1 MTRMRRSD
9 ERGFTLIEL
18 AVVFIVVAILILIAI
33 PVFLG
38 IRGRSEDT
46 AAKESAV
53 LAVRVALGIG
63 DTQTFGGV
71 TTASLQA
78 AEPSLTFVDGTQ
90 SSTGFRVVSQL
101 IPDAGA
107 GDSTFVAAVKSASGA
122 CFMARQE
129 VTGTEFAQAAVPNCR
144 ASDHGSMTF
153 GPTW

>member
-1 MTRMRRSD
+1 MRRSG
-9 ERGFTLIEL
+9 EGGFSLIEL
-18 AVVFIVVAILILIAI
+18 AVVFIVIAILILIAI

-38 IRGRSEDT
+38 VRSRSEDT

-63 DTQTFGGV
+63 ETQTFGGV

-90 SSTGFRVVSQL
+90 PSTGPRVVSQL
-101 IPDAGA
+101 IPDAGS
-107 GDSTFVAAVKSASGA
+107 GDTTFIAAVRSNSGT
-122 CFMARQE
+122 CFMARQL
-129 VTGTEFAQAAVPNCR
+129 VTGSDFAQATVANCR

>member
-1 MTRMRRSD
+1 MAPMHGSD
-9 ERGFTLIEL
+9 EDGFTLIEL
-18 AVVFIVVAILILIAI
+18 AVVVILIAILILIAI
-33 PVFLG
+33 PAFLG
-38 IRGRSEDT
+38 VRQRSEDT

-63 DTQTFGGV
+63 ESQTFGGV

-90 SSTGFRVVSQL
+90 PSTGFKVVSQL

-107 GDSTFVAAVKSASGA
+107 GDSTFVAAVLSGSGT

-129 VTGTEFAQAAVPNCR
+129 VTGTDFAQAVLANCR
-144 ASDHGSMTF
+144 ASEHGSMTF
-153 GPTW
+153 AATW